1 MCQLLYGVDYCVWGL
16 ISPLPMAREEN
27 THIHTLYIRKLRLSR
42 TGDLCQIPQFM
53 MAPDMEAMC

>member
-1 MCQLLYGVDYCVWGL
+1 
-16 ISPLPMAREEN
+16 MAREEN